1 MHVHLSLADLAA
13 ILKQKG
19 CDSKAVSRQSC
30 QSGKGVKAKKTG
42 ARTKPSGRSRSSKPS
57 FFRVLFDL
65 LLISWFGRVLLVCL
79 VMAAVLGINILI
91 SANQYDLFFIL
102 TGIELVLTALVFWLR
117 LVLRR
122 T

>member
-1 MHVHLSLADLAA
+1 M
-13 ILKQKG
+13 
-19 CDSKAVSRQSC
+19 AVSRKSS

-42 ARTKPSGRSRSSKPS
+42 ARIKQSGRSRSSKPS
-57 FFRVLFDL
+57 FFRALFDL